1 MLPGNL
7 ASRMPNIRRLLPRLL
22 IVSAA
27 FVAVVVLSGCGR
39 EEKPAE
45 VKTVAEYFPMRIGES
60 AVRLQVAVQQP
71 EQQRGLM
78 DRPSL
83 AADDGMLFVY
93 AEPRQMSFWMHNTL
107 IPLDIGFFDAKGE
120 LREVRQMYPHDERS
134 VPSHSAELQYAVEM
148 NRNWFRDRGVKP
160 GSKLDMAALKAAL
173 KARGFEPRKFGIE

>member
-27 FVAVVVLSGCGR
+27 FAVAVALPGCVR

-45 VKTVAEYFPMRIGES
+45 VKTVAERFPMRIGDC
-60 AVRLQVAVQQP
+60 AVRLQVAVHQP
-71 EQQRGLM
+71 EQNRGLM
-78 DRPSL
+78 DRSSL
-83 AADDGMLFVY
+83 GADEGMIFVY

-120 LREVRQMYPHDERS
+120 ALARRPAGVALARS
-134 VPSHSAELQYAVEM
+134 LSM
-148 NRNWFRDRGVKP
+148 NFLIMVGQKTGRGCA
-160 GSKLDMAALKAAL
+160 SRAARP
-173 KARGFEPRKFGIE
+173 ARAGAHRGWWPRAR